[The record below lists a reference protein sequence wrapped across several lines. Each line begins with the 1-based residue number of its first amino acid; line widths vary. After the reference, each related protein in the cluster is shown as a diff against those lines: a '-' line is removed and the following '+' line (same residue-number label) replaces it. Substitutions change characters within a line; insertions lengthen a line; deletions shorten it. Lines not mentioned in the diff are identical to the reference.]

1 METMPV
7 TCVLSLRISKRKKKY
22 TLVDIFCFEE
32 QSSVILV
39 IKLELQHSGLATA
52 EVKSIL
58 GFFFFICCLFVA
70 AIWFNV
76 SSTDWENS
84 GIRHN
89 TVLFNQVSQMLR
101 LYLLDYIV

>member
-1 METMPV
+1 MLVCVRSESMISMRNDVNAMETMPV
-7 TCVLSLRISKRKKKY
+7 TFVLSLRISRKKIY

-58 GFFFFICCLFVA
+58 GFFPYMLFICGCNLV
-70 AIWFNV
+70 
-76 SSTDWENS
+76 
-84 GIRHN
+84 
-89 TVLFNQVSQMLR
+89 
-101 LYLLDYIV
+101 